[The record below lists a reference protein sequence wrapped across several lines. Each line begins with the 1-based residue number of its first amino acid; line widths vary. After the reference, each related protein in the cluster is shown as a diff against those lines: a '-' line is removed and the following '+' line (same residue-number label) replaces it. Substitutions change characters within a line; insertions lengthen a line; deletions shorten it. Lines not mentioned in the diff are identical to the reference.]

1 MVRTF
6 LMVVCNCGSSSD
18 GIHYERVFHGT
29 CGQASTVSVDDE
41 RWGSEM
47 GEPVKEVEHRRAR
60 ALAAAE
66 ACAKM
71 LTERFGVRR
80 VIPFGSLIGQGPW
93 HGRSDADLAVEGLPP
108 EDYIPALTA
117 CWELFPSDVELDL
130 VPLEQAPP
138 ELKARI
144 LGESPVPTNPLE
156 ALKQEIQIESHQ
168 VRRVVDSL
176 EVFLSHLSGVPD
188 EYQILS
194 IGGLL
199 HNFYSG
205 VERIFERIAA
215 RLDADVPGGSNWHT
229 DLLRRM
235 EHPWGAAR
243 PGVIDH
249 ALATRLMDYLRFRH
263 LFRHSYGFELE
274 WERCRGLAEGIG
286 QTMTRLQEQLQAFL
300 ARLPEWP
307 SEG

>member
-1 MVRTF
+1 M
-6 LMVVCNCGSSSD
+6 SK
-18 GIHYERVFHGT
+18 
-29 CGQASTVSVDDE
+29 
-41 RWGSEM
+41 
-47 GEPVKEVEHRRAR
+47 PVKEVEERRAR

-66 ACAKM
+66 ACTK
-71 LTERFGVRR
+71 LLKERFGVRR
-80 VIPFGSLIGQGPW
+80 IIPFGSLIGQGPW
-93 HGRSDADLAVEGLPP
+93 HARSDADLAVEGLQP

-117 CWELFPSDVELDL
+117 CWELFPPDVELDL
-130 VPLEQAPP
+130 VPLEQAAP

-144 LGESPVPTNPLE
+144 LGESPAPTNPLE
-156 ALKQEIQIESHQ
+156 ALQQEIQIELRQ

-176 EVFLSHLSGVPD
+176 EGFLRQLSGVPD

-215 RLDADVPGGSNWHT
+215 RLDGDVPAGSSWHT

-235 EHPWGAAR
+235 EHPWGTAR
-243 PGVIDH
+243 PAVIDH
-249 ALATRLMDYLRFRH
+249 ASATRLMDYLRFRY

-274 WERCRGLAEGIG
+274 WERCKGLAEGIG
-286 QTMTRLQEQLQAFL
+286 QTMARLQEQLQAFL

-307 SEG
+307 REG

>member
-1 MVRTF
+1 
-6 LMVVCNCGSSSD
+6 
-18 GIHYERVFHGT
+18 
-29 CGQASTVSVDDE
+29 
-41 RWGSEM
+41 M
-47 GEPVKEVEHRRAR
+47 GEPIKRVDDRRAR

-71 LTERFGVRR
+71 LKERFGVRR

-93 HGRSDADLAVEGLPP
+93 HGRSDADLAVEGLQA
-108 EDYIPALTA
+108 ENYIPALTA
-117 CWELFPSDVELDL
+117 CWELFPPDVELDL
-130 VPLEQAPP
+130 VPLEQASP

-156 ALKQEIQIESHQ
+156 ALQQEIQIELRQ

-176 EVFLSHLSGVPD
+176 EGLLRHLSGAPD

-215 RLDADVPGGSNWHT
+215 RLDGDVPGGSNRHT

-235 EHPWGAAR
+235 EHSWRTAR
-243 PGVIDH
+243 PAVIDH

-263 LFRHSYGFELE
+263 LFRHSYGFDLD
-274 WERCRGLAEGIG
+274 WQRCQGLAEGIG
-286 QTMTRLQEQLQAFL
+286 QTMARLQEQLHAFL
-300 ARLPEWP
+300 ARLPEQP

>member
-1 MVRTF
+1 
-6 LMVVCNCGSSSD
+6 MVVGNCGSSGD
-18 GIHYERVFHGT
+18 GIHYERMLRCI

-47 GEPVKEVEHRRAR
+47 GEPIKNVEDRRTR

-71 LTERFGVRR
+71 LKERFGARR
-80 VIPFGSLIGQGPW
+80 VIPFGSLVGQGPW
-93 HGRSDADLAVEGLPP
+93 HARSDADLAVEGLQPQ
-108 EDYIPALTA
+108 DYIPALTA

-144 LGESPVPTNPLE
+144 LGESLAPTDPLD
-156 ALKQEIQIESHQ
+156 AIQQEIDIELRQ

-176 EVFLSHLSGVPD
+176 EGFSRHRSGVPD

-194 IGGLL
+194 SGGLL
-199 HNFYSG
+199 HNFYG
-205 VERIFERIAA
+205 EVERLFERIAA
-215 RLDADVPGGSNWHT
+215 RLDGDVPGGSNWHT

-235 EHPWGAAR
+235 EHPWGTAR
-243 PGVIDH
+243 PAVIDH

-274 WERCRGLAEGIG
+274 WERCKGLAEGIR
-286 QTMTRLQEQLQAFL
+286 QTMAHLQEQLQAFL